1 MTQSISS
8 TVERHL
14 AVDLHKHYLVIGG
27 VNARQE
33 VVLSPRRVN
42 LDEWPTWAKT
52 NLKASDVLVVE
63 ATTNTWWFYDQ
74 TYQTVGQLLVAD
86 PRKIAWIAQTKVKT
100 DAHDVMKLARL
111 SAAGLIPLVWVPP
124 LAVREVR
131 ALLAHRRRLV
141 RTQTVLKNRLH
152 SLLHRLQI
160 APPEGDPFC
169 AKHRAWWQG
178 LAVSPTERLHVKHDL
193 ATLDQVVEQ
202 LGEIDN
208 ELRRLSCAEPWSDVV
223 PYLLHLP
230 GVGLIVAMTILAAIG
245 DVTRF
250 PTSKKLVGYS
260 GLAAG
265 VHDSGQTHRTGH
277 ITKEGRKELRYVLV
291 EAAWHAVET
300 NDFWKAEFERLC
312 RRMEKNK
319 AIVAIARQ
327 LLVVIW
333 HVLTERAAD
342 QHANPDMVAFKL
354 MTWSW
359 KLSDEQRGGLT
370 TRQFVRYQLL
380 RLGLGHDLTH
390 VLRGGSKHLIAP
402 PAEVLKLKPEL
413 HVAP

>member
-1 MTQSISS
+1 MTQPVSP

-33 VVLSPRRVN
+33 VVLSPRRVD
-42 LDEWPTWAKT
+42 LDDWPTWAKA
-52 NLKASDVLVVE
+52 NLKPSDVLVVE

-74 TYQTVGQLLVAD
+74 SHEFVGQVLVAD

-124 LAVREVR
+124 LAVRELR

-141 RTQTVLKNRLH
+141 KTQTVLKNRLH

-169 AKHRAWWQG
+169 AKHRAWWDALQ
-178 LAVSPTERLHVKHDL
+178 VSPTERLHVRHDL
-193 ATLDQVVEQ
+193 ATLDQIVGQ
-202 LGEIDN
+202 LDEIDD
-208 ELRRLSCAEPWSDVV
+208 ELRRLSCSEPWSAVI

-230 GVGLIVAMTILAAIG
+230 GVGLVVAMTILAAIG
-245 DVTRF
+245 DITRF
-250 PTSKKLVGYS
+250 PTAKKLVGYS

-277 ITKEGRKELRYVLV
+277 ITKEGRKEFRYVLV

-300 NDFWKAEFERLC
+300 NDFWTANFERLC
-312 RRMEKNK
+312 R
-319 AIVAIARQ
+319 
-327 LLVVIW
+327 
-333 HVLTERAAD
+333 
-342 QHANPDMVAFKL
+342 
-354 MTWSW
+354 
-359 KLSDEQRGGLT
+359 
-370 TRQFVRYQLL
+370 
-380 RLGLGHDLTH
+380 
-390 VLRGGSKHLIAP
+390 P
-402 PAEVLKLKPEL
+402 PAAWKRTRPSSPSP
-413 HVAP
+413 ANS

>member
-1 MTQSISS
+1 MTQSISP

-33 VVLSPRRVN
+33 VVLPPRRIP

-52 NLKASDVLVVE
+52 GLKPSDVLVVE

-74 TYQTVGQLLVAD
+74 TYQSVGQLLVAD

-124 LAVREVR
+124 LAVRELR

-141 RTQTVLKNRLH
+141 RTQTMLKNRLH

-160 APPEGDPFC
+160 TPPDGDPFC
-169 AKHRAWWQG
+169 AKHRTWWDALQ
-178 LAVSPTERLHVKHDL
+178 VSPTERLHVRHDL
-193 ATLDQVVEQ
+193 ATLDQVVGQ
-202 LGEIDN
+202 LGEIDA
-208 ELRRLSCAEPWSDVV
+208 ELRRLSCIEPWSDVAL
-223 PYLLHLP
+223 YLLHLP
-230 GVGLIVAMTILAAIG
+230 GVGLIVAMTVLAAVG
-245 DVTRF
+245 DITRF

-260 GLAAG
+260 GLAAS

-342 QHANPDMVAFKL
+342 QHADPDMVAFKL

-359 KLSDEQRGGLT
+359 KLTNEQRGGLT

-390 VLRGGSKHLIAP
+390 VLRGGGKYLIAP

-413 HVAP
+413 QPTT

>member
-1 MTQSISS
+1 MTQQVSP

-33 VVLSPRRVN
+33 VVLAPRRIP
-42 LDEWPTWAKT
+42 LDEWLRWAKT
-52 NLKASDVLVVE
+52 NLTSSDVLVVE

-74 TYQTVGQLLVAD
+74 TYQFVGQALVAD

-124 LAVREVR
+124 LPVRELR

-169 AKHRAWWQG
+169 AKHRAWWVS
-178 LAVSPTERLHVKHDL
+178 LSVSPTERLHVKHDL

-202 LGEIDN
+202 RGEIDD
-208 ELRRLSCAEPWSDVV
+208 ELRRLSCTEPWSDVA

-260 GLAAG
+260 GLAAS

-312 RRMEKNK
+312 RRMERNK

-342 QHANPDMVAFKL
+342 QHADPDMVAFKL

-359 KLSDEQRGGLT
+359 KLTNEQRGGLT

-390 VLRGGSKHLIAP
+390 VLRGGGKYLIAP
-402 PAEVLKLKPEL
+402 PDEVLQLKPDL
-413 HVAP
+413 QVAA

>member
-1 MTQSISS
+1 MTQPISP

-33 VVLSPRRVN
+33 VVLPPRRIT
-42 LDEWPTWAKT
+42 LDEWLTWTKT
-52 NLKASDVLVVE
+52 NLKPSDVLVVE

-74 TYQTVGQLLVAD
+74 TYQSVGQLLVAD
-86 PRKIAWIAQTKVKT
+86 PRKIVWIAQTRVKT

-124 LAVREVR
+124 LAVRELR

-152 SLLHRLQI
+152 SLLHRLHI
-160 APPEGDPFC
+160 APPDGDPFC
-169 AKHRAWWQG
+169 AKHRVWWGTLQ
-178 LAVSPTERLHVKHDL
+178 VSPTEQLHVRHDL
-193 ATLDQVVEQ
+193 ATLDQVAEQ
-202 LGEIDN
+202 LGEIDD
-208 ELRRLSCAEPWSDVV
+208 ELRRLSCAEPWSDIT
-223 PYLLHLP
+223 PYLMHLP
-230 GVGLIVAMTILAAIG
+230 GVGLIVAMTLLAAIG
-245 DVTRF
+245 DITRF

-260 GLAAG
+260 GLAVS
-265 VHDSGQTHRTGH
+265 VHDSGQTHCTGH
-277 ITKEGRKELRYVLV
+277 ITNEGRKELRYVLV

-300 NDFWKAEFERLC
+300 NDFWKVEFERLC
-312 RRMEKNK
+312 RRMERNK

-342 QHANPDMVAFKL
+342 QHADPDMVAFKL

-359 KLSDEQRGGLT
+359 KLTPEQRGGLT

-390 VLRGGSKHLIAP
+390 VMRGGGKYLIAP
-402 PAEVLKLKPEL
+402 PDEVLKLRPNL
-413 HVAP
+413 QVAT

>member
-1 MTQSISS
+1 MTQSIFS
-8 TVERHL
+8 TIERHL

-33 VVLSPRRVN
+33 VVLPPRRIP

-52 NLKASDVLVVE
+52 GLKPSDVLVVE

-74 TYQTVGQLLVAD
+74 TYQSVGQLLVAD

-124 LAVREVR
+124 LA
-131 ALLAHRRRLV
+131 HRRRLV

-160 APPEGDPFC
+160 APPAGDPFC
-169 AKHRAWWQG
+169 AKHRAWWDALQ
-178 LAVSPTERLHVKHDL
+178 VSPTERLHVRHDF
-193 ATLDQVVEQ
+193 ATLDQVVGQ
-202 LGEIDN
+202 LGEIDD
-208 ELRRLSCAEPWSDVV
+208 ELRRLSCAEPWSDVT

-230 GVGLIVAMTILAAIG
+230 GVGLIVAMTVLAAVG
-245 DVTRF
+245 DITRF
-250 PTSKKLVGYS
+250 PTPKKLVGYS
-260 GLAAG
+260 GLAAS
-265 VHDSGQTHRTGH
+265 VHDRGQTHRTGH

-291 EAAWHAVET
+291 EATWHAVET

-333 HVLTERAAD
+333 HVLTEHAAD
-342 QHANPDMVAFKL
+342 QHAEPDMVAFKL

-359 KLSDEQRGGLT
+359 KLTNEQRGGLT

-380 RLGLGHDLTH
+380 RLGLGQDLTH
-390 VLRGGSKHLIAP
+390 VIRGGGKYLIAP
-402 PAEVLKLKPEL
+402 LDEVLKLKPGL
-413 HVAP
+413 QLAT

>member
-1 MTQSISS
+1 MTQPILP

-27 VNARQE
+27 VDARQE
-33 VVLSPRRVN
+33 VVLSPRRVD
-42 LDEWPTWAKT
+42 LDDWPTWAKA
-52 NLKASDVLVVE
+52 NLKPSDALVVE

-74 TYQTVGQLLVAD
+74 SHEFVGQVLVAD

-124 LAVREVR
+124 LAVRELR
-131 ALLAHRRRLV
+131 SLLAHRRRLV
-141 RTQTVLKNRLH
+141 KTQTMLKNRLH
-152 SLLHRLQI
+152 SLLHRLHLV
-160 APPEGDPFC
+160 PPAGELF
-169 AKHRAWWQG
+169 ATKQQAWWESLQ
-178 LAVSPTERLHVKHDL
+178 VSPTEKLHVKHDL
-193 ATLDQVVEQ
+193 ATLDQVGGQ
-202 LGEIDN
+202 LDEIDD
-208 ELRRLSCAEPWSDVV
+208 ELRRLSCNEPWSAVM

-245 DVTRF
+245 DITRF
-250 PTSKKLVGYS
+250 PTAKKLVGYS
-260 GLAAG
+260 GLA
-265 VHDSGQTHRTGH
+265 VSIHDSGQTHRTGH
-277 ITKEGRKELRYVLV
+277 ITKEGRKEFRYALV
-291 EAAWHAVET
+291 EAAWSAVEHSDYWT
-300 NDFWKAEFERLC
+300 AEFDRLC
-312 RRMEKNK
+312 RRMDKNK

-359 KLSDEQRGGLT
+359 KLTDEQRGGLT

-390 VLRGGSKHLIAP
+390 VIRGGGKYLIAP
-402 PAEVLKLKPEL
+402 PDEVLKLKPEL
-413 HVAP
+413 HVSP

>member
-1 MTQSISS
+1 MTQPIPP
-8 TVERHL
+8 TIERHL

-33 VVLSPRRVN
+33 VVLPPRRIP
-42 LDEWPTWAKT
+42 LDEWLTWAKVH
-52 NLKASDVLVVE
+52 LKPSDVLVVE

-74 TYQTVGQLLVAD
+74 TYQHVGQLLVAD
-86 PRKIAWIAQTKVKT
+86 PRKIAWVAQTRVKT

-124 LAVREVR
+124 LPVRELR
-131 ALLAHRRRLV
+131 SLLAHRRRLV
-141 RTQTVLKNRLH
+141 KTQTMLKNRLH
-152 SLLHRLQI
+152 SLLHRFQI
-160 APPEGDPFC
+160 LPPAGELFA
-169 AKHRAWWQG
+169 AKQRAWWES
-178 LAVSPTERLHVKHDL
+178 LSVSPTERLHVKHDL
-193 ATLDQVVEQ
+193 ATLDQVATQ
-202 LGEIDN
+202 ISEIDD
-208 ELRRLSCAEPWSDVV
+208 ELRRLSCSEPWADVT
-223 PYLLHLP
+223 PYLMHLP
-230 GVGLIVAMTILAAIG
+230 GVGLIVAMTVLAAIG
-245 DVTRF
+245 DITRF

-265 VHDSGQTHRTGH
+265 VHDSGQTHRSGH

-291 EAAWHAVET
+291 EAAWHAVDS
-300 NDFWKAEFERLC
+300 NDFWKAQFERLC

-333 HVLTERAAD
+333 HVLTERAVD
-342 QHANPDMVAFKL
+342 QHADPDMVAFKL

-359 KLSDEQRGGLT
+359 KLTNEQRGGLT

-380 RLGLGHDLTH
+380 RLGLGHALTH
-390 VLRGGSKHLIAP
+390 VMRGGGKYLIAP
-402 PAEVLKLKPEL
+402 PDEVLKLKPEL
-413 HVAP
+413 QATI

>member
-1 MTQSISS
+1 MTQPILP

-27 VNARQE
+27 VDARQE
-33 VVLSPRRVN
+33 VVLSPRRVD
-42 LDEWPTWAKT
+42 LDDWPTWAKA
-52 NLKASDVLVVE
+52 NLKPNDGLVVE

-74 TYQTVGQLLVAD
+74 SHEFVGQVLVAD

-124 LAVREVR
+124 LAVRELR
-131 ALLAHRRRLV
+131 SLLAHRRRLV
-141 RTQTVLKNRLH
+141 KTQTMLKNRLH
-152 SLLHRLQI
+152 SLLHRLHLV
-160 APPEGDPFC
+160 PPAGELF
-169 AKHRAWWQG
+169 ATKQQAWWESLQ
-178 LAVSPTERLHVKHDL
+178 VSPTEKLHVKHDL
-193 ATLDQVVEQ
+193 ATLDQVGGQ
-202 LGEIDN
+202 LDEIDD
-208 ELRRLSCAEPWSDVV
+208 ELRRLSCNEPWSAVM

-245 DVTRF
+245 DITRF
-250 PTSKKLVGYS
+250 PTAKKLVGYS
-260 GLAAG
+260 GLA
-265 VHDSGQTHRTGH
+265 VSIHDSGQTHRTGH
-277 ITKEGRKELRYVLV
+277 ITKEGRKEFRYALV
-291 EAAWHAVET
+291 EAAWSAVEHSDYWT
-300 NDFWKAEFERLC
+300 AEFDRLC
-312 RRMEKNK
+312 RRMDKNK

-359 KLSDEQRGGLT
+359 KLTDEQRGGLT

-390 VLRGGSKHLIAP
+390 VIRGGGKYLIAP
-402 PAEVLKLKPEL
+402 PDEVLKLKPEL
-413 HVAP
+413 HVSP